1 MQNEEKFNKFIKIV
15 EKFWEMDVWK
25 VNYKNIYNK
34 KIKDIIKN
42 IQNNNYTII
51 DIQNIKNSN
60 IEYIKLHAECIPEY
74 HMLIINFKNN
84 F

>member
-15 EKFWEMDVWK
+15 VKFWEIVVWK
-25 VNYKNIYNK
+25 INYKNIYNK
-34 KIKDIIKN
+34 KIKDIIKDV
-42 IQNNNYTII
+42 QNNNYTII
-51 DIQNIKNSN
+51 DIQNIKNNN

-84 F
+84 N

>member
-15 EKFWEMDVWK
+15 EKFWEIDVWK

-84 F
+84 K

>member
-15 EKFWEMDVWK
+15 EKFWEIDVWK
-25 VNYKNIYNK
+25 INYKNIYNK
-34 KIKDIIKN
+34 KIKDIIKDV
-42 IQNNNYTII
+42 QNNNYTII
-51 DIQNIKNSN
+51 DIQNIKNNN

-84 F
+84 K

>member
-15 EKFWEMDVWK
+15 EKFWEIDVWK

-34 KIKDIIKN
+34 KIKDIIKDV
-42 IQNNNYTII
+42 QNNNYTII
-51 DIQNIKNSN
+51 DIQNIKNNN

-84 F
+84 N

>member
-15 EKFWEMDVWK
+15 EKFWEIDVWK

-51 DIQNIKNSN
+51 DIQNIKNSS

-84 F
+84 K

>member
-1 MQNEEKFNKFIKIV
+1 MQNEEKF
-15 EKFWEMDVWK
+15 
-25 VNYKNIYNK
+25 NIYNK

-51 DIQNIKNSN
+51 DIQNFKNSN

-84 F
+84 K

>member
-15 EKFWEMDVWK
+15 EKFWEIDIWK

-84 F
+84 K

>member
-1 MQNEEKFNKFIKIV
+1 MQNKEKFNKFIKIV
-15 EKFWEMDVWK
+15 EKFWEIDVWK

-34 KIKDIIKN
+34 KIKDIIKDV
-42 IQNNNYTII
+42 QNNNYTII
-51 DIQNIKNSN
+51 DIQDFKDNN

-84 F
+84 N

>member
-15 EKFWEMDVWK
+15 EKFWEIDVWK

-34 KIKDIIKN
+34 KIKEIIKN

-84 F
+84 K

>member
-15 EKFWEMDVWK
+15 EKFWEIDVWK
-25 VNYKNIYNK
+25 INYKNIYNK
-34 KIKDIIKN
+34 KIKDIIKDV
-42 IQNNNYTII
+42 QNNNYTII
-51 DIQNIKNSN
+51 DIQNIKNNN

-84 F
+84 N

>member
-15 EKFWEMDVWK
+15 EKFWEIDVWK

-34 KIKDIIKN
+34 KIKEIIKN

-84 F
+84 N